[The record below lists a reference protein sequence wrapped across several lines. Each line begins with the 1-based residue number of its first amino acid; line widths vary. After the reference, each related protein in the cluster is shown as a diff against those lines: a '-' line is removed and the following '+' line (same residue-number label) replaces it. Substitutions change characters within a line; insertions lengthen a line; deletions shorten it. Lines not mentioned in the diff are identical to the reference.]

1 MTNSELPDYYLE
13 QEKPIN
19 LQDLWIKFLR
29 RRRLFFIF
37 AIPVFFGI
45 LIFRLSRPYTPIF
58 LSSFDLGVAENRAVE
73 GFFTGMS
80 ETPTVQIGTVTQRLI
95 ANLLSVKIAEKVV
108 DTLGLYAFFKNGNSD
123 IQLMIHLQSNFDQP
137 LGPYQLK
144 IIENGFALKLEGDVI
159 QKNYGEY
166 INLGPLEFTIPQNQ
180 NLITGKTYSL
190 TFYPRSKMAL
200 ALRNS
205 ISVKVLEAD
214 KVERAGDRSGVPISG
229 EGAAKKM
236 VSAKTIFPGMNI
248 IGILRIE
255 LYWGDREQAL
265 RIARALSE
273 ILVKENIQEKSLQ
286 YIQSREFI
294 ESQLAFYQKR
304 LNELEEQIKNFK
316 EIKKIADLKASTQAL
331 INQVSTLESRK
342 NQLEIEEKI
351 LNDINKY
358 LISDTLERDA
368 SLNIATAM
376 ISDQGIQ
383 QLYAQ
388 LVQADAELKGILK
401 EYSTRHPKYAEIKAK
416 YEGFKEQLKDEIA
429 KRVSTIKTD
438 IQGVTNQIRSL
449 QLKLENIPSDEISLA
464 RLERDRETAEKLY
477 TFFSEKLEETR
488 VQEAGVTSDIKLI
501 NPPFVSS
508 SPVNPRRGL
517 LTLFLSVFFAVLVGT
532 AVVFVAEYFDNTI
545 KDPDTIKEK
554 LNLAVYGTVPG
565 ILEDD
570 NKKLK
575 PGFNFNYL
583 KSTVKTFL
591 GFNNSEYRTSKLKI
605 VSDRSSPDFEAF
617 RKLTVHLEFAHPEK
631 EYKTIYLTSSGPEEG
646 KTFVTLNLGY
656 VFATKGKKVLLLDT
670 DFRKKRGN
678 LTHITKLRKEKGIF
692 DVLREEATLPD
703 VIVPF
708 LDINQHS
715 EGEEATSEIESRD
728 NTPLF
733 LLPVGAVPANPFI
746 FLESEKMRQI
756 LEKLKSEYDYVLVDG
771 LPILLFADATYL
783 ARHCDGVLL
792 TVMYNKTNFKELEN
806 SKEILSS
813 ARADIVGV
821 VINGAPL
828 KSGSYYYHYYYK
840 YYSKYYKES

>member
-1 MTNSELPDYYLE
+1 MNNSELPDYYLE
-13 QEKPIN
+13 QEKPLN
-19 LQDLWIKFLR
+19 LQDLWVKFLR

-37 AIPVFFGI
+37 AIPVFLGI
-45 LIFRLSRPYTPIF
+45 LIFRLSRPYTPIY

-123 IQLMIHLQSNFDQP
+123 IRLNVQLKSNFEQP

-144 IIENGFALKLEGDVI
+144 IMENGFSLKLDGEVF

-166 INLGPLEFTIPQNQ
+166 INLGPLEFTIPHDQ
-180 NLITGKTYSL
+180 NLINGKTYSL

-286 YIQSREFI
+286 YVQSREFI

-316 EIKKIADLKASTQAL
+316 EVKKIADLKASTQAL

-351 LNDINKY
+351 LTDINKY
-358 LISDTLERDA
+358 LLSDTLKDVP
-368 SLNIATAM
+368 LNIATTM

-401 EYSTRHPKYAEIKAK
+401 EYSTKHPKYAEIKAK

-438 IQGVTNQIRSL
+438 IQGVTSQIRNL

-501 NPPFVSS
+501 NPPFVSG
-508 SPVNPRRGL
+508 SPVNPRRAL
-517 LTLFLSVFFAVLVGT
+517 LSLFLSVFFAFLVGT
-532 AVVFVAEYFDNTI
+532 AVVFIAEYFDNTV
-545 KDPDTIKEK
+545 KEPDTIKEK
-554 LNLAVYGTVPG
+554 LNLSVYGTIPG
-565 ILEDD
+565 ILESDD
-570 NKKLK
+570 KRAK
-575 PGFNFNYL
+575 PGFNIEYL
-583 KSTVKTFL
+583 KNAIQSFL
-591 GFNNSEYRTSKLKI
+591 GFNNSGHRTSKLKI
-605 VSDRSSPDFEAF
+605 VSNRSSAEFEAF

-631 EYKTIYLTSSGPEEG
+631 EYKTIYITSSGPEEG

-656 VFATKGKKVLLLDT
+656 VFATKGKKVLLIDT

-678 LTHITKLRKEKGIF
+678 LTHITRLKKERGIF
-692 DVLREEATLPD
+692 DVLKEEVELEN

-708 LDINQHS
+708 SDIAQSN
-715 EGEEATSEIESRD
+715 GEDTKTQFESKD
-728 NTPLF
+728 SLTLF
-733 LLPVGAVPANPFI
+733 LLPIGDVPANPFI
-746 FLESEKMRQI
+746 FLESEKMRQL
-756 LEKLKSEYDYVLVDG
+756 LEKLKTQYDYILVDG

-783 ARHCDGVLL
+783 ARYCDGVLL
-792 TVMYNKTNFKELEN
+792 TTMYNKTNLKELEN
-806 SKEILSS
+806 SKEILIS

-840 YYSKYYKES
+840 YYSKYYKDSK

>member
-1 MTNSELPDYYLE
+1 MSNSEIPDYYPE
-13 QEKPIN
+13 QEKPLN
-19 LQDLWIKFLR
+19 VQDLWVKFLR

-37 AIPVFFGI
+37 AVPVFFGI
-45 LIFRLSRPYTPIF
+45 LIFRISRPYTPIY

-73 GFFTGMS
+73 GFFTGIS

-108 DTLGLYAFFKNGNSD
+108 DTLGLYAFFKNGNPD
-123 IQLMIHLQSNFDQP
+123 IQLNIQLKSNFEQP
-137 LGPYQLK
+137 LGPYQLN
-144 IIENGFALKLEGDVI
+144 IMENGFGLKLDGEVI
-159 QKNYGEY
+159 QKKYGEY
-166 INLGPLEFTIPQNQ
+166 INFGPLEFTIPHNQ

-236 VSAKTIFPGMNI
+236 VSAKSIFPGMNV

-286 YIQSREFI
+286 YIQSKEFI

-331 INQVSTLESRK
+331 INQVSTVESRK

-358 LISDTLERDA
+358 LLSDTLKDVP
-368 SLNIATAM
+368 LNIATTM

-401 EYSTRHPKYAEIKAK
+401 EYSTKHPKYAEIKAK
-416 YEGFKEQLKDEIA
+416 YEGFKEQLKDEIT

-438 IQGVTNQIRSL
+438 IQGVTSQIRNL

-501 NPPFVSS
+501 NPPFVSGN
-508 SPVNPRRGL
+508 PVNPRRVL

-532 AVVFVAEYFDNTI
+532 AVVFIAEYFDNTV
-545 KDPDTIKEK
+545 KEPDILKEK
-554 LNLAVYGTVPG
+554 LNLSVYGTIPG
-565 ILEDD
+565 MGEDD
-570 NKKLK
+570 DKKLK
-575 PGFNFNYL
+575 PGFNLEYL
-583 KSTVKTFL
+583 KNLIRTFL
-591 GFNNSEYRTSKLKI
+591 GFNVSFQRTSKLKV
-605 VSDRSSPDFEAF
+605 VSDRSSAEFEAF
-617 RKLTVHLEFAHPEK
+617 RKITVHLEFAHPEK
-631 EYKTIYLTSSGPEEG
+631 EYKTIYITSPGPEEG

-656 VFATKGKKVLLLDT
+656 IFATKGKKVLLIDT

-678 LTHITKLRKEKGIF
+678 LTHITRLKNEKGIF
-692 DVLREEATLPD
+692 DVLKGEAECPNA
-703 VIVPF
+703 IVPF
-708 LDINQHS
+708 CDETQS
-715 EGEEATSEIESRD
+715 EGGDKKKTPETQGSI
-728 NTPLF
+728 PLF
-733 LLPVGAVPANPFI
+733 LLPIGDVPANPFI

-756 LEKLKSEYDYVLVDG
+756 LEKFKSQYDYILVDG

-783 ARHCDGVLL
+783 AKYCDGVLL
-792 TVMYNKTNFKELEN
+792 TAMYNKTNLKELEN
-806 SKEILSS
+806 SKEILNA

-840 YYSKYYKES
+840 YYKEGK

>member
-1 MTNSELPDYYLE
+1 MSNSEIPDYYPE
-13 QEKPIN
+13 QEKPLN
-19 LQDLWIKFLR
+19 VQDLWVKFLR

-45 LIFRLSRPYTPIF
+45 LIFRISRPYTPIY

-73 GFFTGMS
+73 GFFTGIS

-123 IQLMIHLQSNFDQP
+123 IQLNIQLKSNFEQP
-137 LGPYQLK
+137 LGPYQLN
-144 IIENGFALKLEGDVI
+144 IMENGFGLKLDGEVI

-166 INLGPLEFTIPQNQ
+166 INLGPLEFTIPYNQ

-255 LYWGDREQAL
+255 LYWGDRDQAL

-286 YIQSREFI
+286 YIQSKEFI

-331 INQVSTLESRK
+331 INQVSTVESRK

-358 LISDTLERDA
+358 LLSDTLKDVP
-368 SLNIATAM
+368 LNIATTM

-401 EYSTRHPKYAEIKAK
+401 EYSTKHPKYAEIKAK
-416 YEGFKEQLKDEIA
+416 YEGFKEQLKDEIT

-438 IQGVTNQIRSL
+438 IQGVTSQIRNL

-501 NPPFVSS
+501 NPPFVSGN
-508 SPVNPRRGL
+508 PVNPRRVL

-532 AVVFVAEYFDNTI
+532 AVVFIAEYFDNTV
-545 KDPDTIKEK
+545 KEPDIIKEK
-554 LNLAVYGTVPG
+554 LNLSVYGTIPG
-565 ILEDD
+565 MGEDD
-570 NKKLK
+570 DKKLK
-575 PGFNFNYL
+575 PGFNLKYL
-583 KSTVKTFL
+583 KNSIQTFL
-591 GFNNSEYRTSKLKI
+591 GFTISDQRTSKLKI
-605 VSDRSSPDFEAF
+605 VSDRSSAEFEAF
-617 RKLTVHLEFAHPEK
+617 RKITVHLEFAHPEK
-631 EYKTIYLTSSGPEEG
+631 EYKTIYITSPGPEEG

-656 VFATKGKKVLLLDT
+656 IFATKGKKVLLIDT

-678 LTHITKLRKEKGIF
+678 LTHITRLKNEKGIF
-692 DVLREEATLPD
+692 DVLKGEAECPNA
-703 VIVPF
+703 IVPF
-708 LDINQHS
+708 CDETQS
-715 EGEEATSEIESRD
+715 ESGDKKKTPETQGSI
-728 NTPLF
+728 PLF
-733 LLPVGAVPANPFI
+733 LLPLGNVPANPFI

-756 LEKLKSEYDYVLVDG
+756 LEKFKSQYDYILVDG

-783 ARHCDGVLL
+783 AKYCDGVLL
-792 TVMYNKTNFKELEN
+792 TAMYNKTNLKELEN
-806 SKEILSS
+806 GKEILNS

-840 YYSKYYKES
+840 YYSKYYKEGK